1 MCSAG
6 QSACKFRYNKIMNG
20 KYQAGETVFIVAAG
34 NRVIEASVLRYT
46 GGFYTLRLPEGGGLR
61 LKEHR
66 LFATREEAQEFA
78 LGRTQGI
85 RIR

>member
-6 QSACKFRYNKIMNG
+6 QSACDISYNEIMNG
-20 KYQAGETVFIVAAG
+20 KYQAGETVYIVAAG
-34 NRVIEASVLRYT
+34 NRVTEAAVLRYA
-46 GGFYTLRLPEGGGLR
+46 GGFYTLLLPEGGGLR

-78 LGRTQGI
+78 LGRTQSI